1 MSLADNKQRT
11 ASISMRHLAPILSR
25 VNIAGLLFPIGVLVA
40 LQVLAMMTGFQRDS
54 VALPSEVLAR
64 LWEVIWNGDVFVLTW
79 ETLAAAFTGLA
90 IGGAIGL
97 VLGVIF
103 GAFPPSFY
111 ALELTTEFIRP
122 MPAVSL
128 LPIALLVFGFGFVME
143 ISLIAKSTIWPVMVM
158 THAAILGLHPRL
170 SEVSKLL
177 GMNFVQRITKIVLPA
192 IVSNVFVG
200 FRLSMGVALLVAI
213 TIEIA
218 ANPRG
223 LGYAMM
229 RAQETLQPDLMFG
242 LLFWVGLL
250 GWALNAASL
259 ALEQALFGK
268 RSGGTSS

>member
-1 MSLADNKQRT
+1 MSMAENKLRT
-11 ASISMRHLAPILSR
+11 GPIGWWLLAPVLSR
-25 VNIAGLLFPIGVLVA
+25 VNLAGLLFPLGVLVG

-64 LWEVIWNGDVFVLTW
+64 LWEVIWNGEVFVLTW
-79 ETLAAAFTGLA
+79 ETLSAAFAGLA
-90 IGGAIGL
+90 IGGTIGL
-97 VLGVIF
+97 ILGVLF

-122 MPAVSL
+122 MPSVSL

-177 GMNFVQRITKIVLPA
+177 GLNFVQHITKIVLPA

-213 TIEIA
+213 TVEIA

-250 GWALNAASL
+250 GWAINAASL
-259 ALEQALFGK
+259 ALENALFGN
-268 RSGGTSS
+268 RIGRAS